1 MCIAAPAFS
10 NVGDYRAVFFDGP
23 EPDRDREGEEV
34 PVWAVYV
41 GDEHA
46 EPTGKVYHVHNFK
59 SAETLAKR
67 MSEDRRLD
75 LIHEASPA

>member
-34 PVWAVYV
+34 PVWSVYV

-46 EPTGKVYHVHNFK
+46 DPVGKVYTVHNFK
-59 SAETLAKR
+59 SAEQLAKR